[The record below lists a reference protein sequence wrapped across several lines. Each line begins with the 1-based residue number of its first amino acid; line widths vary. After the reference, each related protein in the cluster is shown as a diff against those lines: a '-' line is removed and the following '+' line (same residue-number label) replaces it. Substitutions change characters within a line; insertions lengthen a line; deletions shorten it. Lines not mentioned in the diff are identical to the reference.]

1 MKKNKGETNP
11 FLCFAI
17 LEDLERISAKEFE
30 NSREI
35 RAGTVK
41 VILVLLILVFLR
53 FGYGVLGLMLVIFL
67 FLGLL

>member
-1 MKKNKGETNP
+1 MREKLFHVKKNKGEPNP

-17 LEDLERISAKEFE
+17 LEDLEKISAYEFG

-35 RAGTVK
+35 RAWTIK

-53 FGYGVLGLMLVIFL
+53 FGYGVLGL
-67 FLGLL
+67 